1 MPNDII
7 YKIIR
12 QWTNTI
18 LIEESNNIKYIIF
31 VFTNTEFLFLRDQ
44 FPFIRIISNKKEIKI
59 EINTSKEVVFKRL
72 IYRYHMQIIHRYI
85 DMQ

>member
-31 VFTNTEFLFLRDQ
+31 VFANTEFLFLDQ